1 MNNKDKSLYQSF
13 AGTMNAPDEYQRH
26 EIDKLLAKLSIISL
40 YIFLALLY
48 LSIFF
53 DIERSFISPFSIG
66 GIIFIIILACRMS
79 MSHFAADAISI
90 EVTDKET
97 YHRTLKNSRN
107 KRIIFLIVA
116 ITYIL
121 LVNSVIAPMLAGNAL
136 NMERLTDLNTFF
148 PVIVIAVFT
157 IAKDSRVKLIDQK
170 ETYDGK

>member
-1 MNNKDKSLYQSF
+1 
-13 AGTMNAPDEYQRH
+13 
-26 EIDKLLAKLSIISL
+26 
-40 YIFLALLY
+40 
-48 LSIFF
+48 
-53 DIERSFISPFSIG
+53 
-66 GIIFIIILACRMS
+66 
-79 MSHFAADAISI
+79 MSHFAADALTI

-97 YHRTLKNSRN
+97 YHQTLKNSRN

-116 ITYIL
+116 IIYIL

-170 ETYDGK
+170 ETYNGK